1 MQNVSLKQENTKEIR
16 LKANNRLTINRYLNI
31 LPENRCK
38 VCNRLLFLGKV
49 EYIEIKCPKCN
60 CIAKFGKNKIK

>member
-1 MQNVSLKQENTKEIR
+1 MQNVSLKQENTKKMM
-16 LKANNRLTINRYLNI
+16 LKANNCLNINRCSDT

-49 EYIEIKCPKCN
+49 EYVEIKCPKCN
-60 CIAKFGKNKIK
+60 CIAKFSKNKIK